1 MYLYCTVHYCTRNK
15 KTVSFSLK
23 FEYFKGMFEKWNAY
37 PFSVNFLPIL
47 LVLVAPRW
55 NLPGSAWSITDY
67 CNVQCTVL
75 LITYGLLLNLL
86 LNFVLLIT
94 ITVMQEEIAGWT
106 VLDPLWRDQYTSMFC
121 YVIDSK
127 NEDRSDIRLTAAIS
141 MAAF

>member
-1 MYLYCTVHYCTRNK
+1 MLFNWKILFKKFVKIKCNENMNENLQIRKKNLLSLRLIFSGLYLYCTVHYCTRNK

-75 LITYGLLLNLL
+75 LITVLMAYYWTYYLILYYLLLLL
-86 LNFVLLIT
+86 
-94 ITVMQEEIAGWT
+94 
-106 VLDPLWRDQYTSMFC
+106 
-121 YVIDSK
+121 
-127 NEDRSDIRLTAAIS
+127 
-141 MAAF
+141 